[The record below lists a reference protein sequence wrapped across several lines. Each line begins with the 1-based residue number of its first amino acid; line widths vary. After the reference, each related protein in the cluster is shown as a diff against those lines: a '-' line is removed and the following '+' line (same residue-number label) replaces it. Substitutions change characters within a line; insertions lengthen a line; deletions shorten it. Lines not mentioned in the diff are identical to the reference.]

1 MGSVKLAPALK
12 EGDGEEVCR
21 HGGGGEEWIMT
32 YEGRSSPANS
42 RSVGSRET
50 LGRKRV
56 AINIRHGIRQMT
68 HRNVRLVDLAL

>member
-1 MGSVKLAPALK
+1 
-12 EGDGEEVCR
+12 
-21 HGGGGEEWIMT
+21 MT